1 MTGNADEQ
9 VTVKRRQRSH
19 AAHDAG
25 TGTLGKAVAV
35 LEAIAQADKPMR
47 FRDLRDAVAQ
57 PPGTLHRQVSN
68 LISEG
73 LLQVNPDQS
82 YALGVRLLQFAAHAW
97 SGNRFR
103 EIAEPHLAALHDRTG
118 ETVHLG
124 VLRDLEVIYLDKV
137 ESRQSVRMHSQIGN
151 ASPCYCTGVGKA
163 ALAAL
168 WPEEAHGR
176 IARIAFHRHTE
187 HTITT
192 AEALA
197 AEVERIRADGIAY
210 DREEHEP
217 GIHCVAAP
225 LWSHDRSFVGGISV
239 TAPSYR
245 IPMTQ
250 LARWEEDVRDAAMAI
265 TTDIEI
271 RLGPRA

>member
-1 MTGNADEQ
+1 MASRTDEQ
-9 VTVKRRQRSH
+9 MTLHRPSARHTR
-19 AAHDAG
+19 APTN
-25 TGTLGKAVAV
+25 TGTLGKAIAV
-35 LEAIAQADKPMR
+35 LDAVARADQPMR
-47 FRDLRDAVAQ
+47 FRDLREAVAQ

-73 LLQVNPDQS
+73 LLHVNPDQS
-82 YALGVRLLQFAAHAW
+82 YGLGLRLLEFAAQAW

-103 EIAEPHLAALHDRTG
+103 EIAEPHLRALHEQTG

-124 VLRDLEVIYLDKV
+124 VLRDLDVIYLDKV
-137 ESRQSVRMHSQIGN
+137 ESRQAVRMHSQIGN

-168 WPEEAHGR
+168 TPAEARARIGR
-176 IARIAFHRHTE
+176 IDFLRHTDN
-187 HTITT
+187 TITD
-192 AEALA
+192 AAALE
-197 AEVERIRADGIAY
+197 AEVAQIRTSGIAY
-210 DREEHEP
+210 DREEHER

-225 LWSHDRSFVGGISV
+225 LWSHDRSFAAGVSV

-245 IPMTQ
+245 IPMDR
-250 LARWEEDVRDAAMAI
+250 LAMWEDAVRAAARAI
-265 TTDIEI
+265 IADIEI